1 MNNDI
6 KTLPLFQPKL
16 ILTLVIVFCLGNL
29 LPGDRNV
36 AWSAAEP
43 IIVTSSA
50 DHRSSQSMEAF
61 RRGNYKLAASHWM
74 KAVSLYNASGM
85 IDEKIN
91 ALIQLANAYQVLGLH
106 CRSLETL
113 RRAEELTQE
122 INDRARLA
130 AILGSQGNAY
140 FSIGAVKQAGR
151 HLEDSIA
158 MAREAGRPD
167 IEAATL
173 NNLGNLL
180 TVQKEYG
187 EALDE
192 YDKCINLSKKTGNQ
206 LLATKALINA
216 ARAAVRWLNPKEM
229 ETYLEPAL
237 EQTRELEDSHD
248 KAYGLVALGQIF
260 HTIGSEFTHSPN
272 LWRNRT
278 YQALIEAVAIADT
291 IGNPRVKSYAL
302 GYLGQLYEDE
312 KRIDEALYLTRR
324 AIFAAQQVSAPEIL
338 YLWQR
343 QTGRLLRVKGDIDGA
358 IATYR
363 HAMKNLQTIRQDL
376 STTYQGS
383 DISFRDRGGQIF
395 LEMADL
401 LLKRAE
407 TRTNPT
413 AIQDDLKEVRDTIEH
428 LRKAELCDYFQ
439 DPCITTL
446 QEKKIQLERLEG
458 IAGHTA
464 VVYPIFFPDR
474 LELLLN
480 LPDETIKRFIVTT
493 NRNELKKGTII
504 FRRALEKNWKEYKPY
519 AQRLYNW
526 LIRPL
531 EGELTA
537 RRIDT
542 LVFIPDD
549 FLRTIPMA
557 ALHDGNRFLIGKY
570 AVAIMPGRLTFIK
583 PNLVKEEKARPLLTG
598 LTKSVQNNPPLPKV
612 AEELKT
618 IQELYGGK
626 KLLDE
631 NFNIKNLEQE
641 LKNIPYTI
649 VHMATHGKFKD
660 NISESYLWTYD
671 GKLTMNDLETLV
683 GLSRFREN
691 PVDLLTLSACETAA
705 GDDRAALG
713 LAGVAVKA
721 GACSALASLWFV
733 GDEVAALLI
742 PEFYR
747 QLKAPGVSKAEAL
760 RQAQLKMLTH
770 GVLSVSLRE
779 IYSRVCYQWFSI
791 QHEVQHECCEP

>member
-1 MNNDI
+1 M
-6 KTLPLFQPKL
+6 KMLPFLQL
-16 ILTLVIVFCLGNL
+16 VLTLTIVFLSCIGTPL
-29 LPGDRNV
+29 LVDQDL
-36 AWSAAEP
+36 AWSAVDSITE
-43 IIVTSSA
+43 TSSA
-50 DHRSSQSMEAF
+50 EYRKFQGIEAF
-61 RRGNYKLAASHWM
+61 RHGDFEQAASHWM
-74 KAVSLYNASGM
+74 EAARLYNASGM
-85 IDEKIN
+85 IDEEVD
-91 ALIQLANAYQVLGLH
+91 ALIQMANTYQVLGQH
-106 CRSLETL
+106 PRSLEIL
-113 RRAEELTQE
+113 GSAGELTME

-140 FSIGAVKQAGR
+140 LSIGAVKEANR

-180 TVQKEYG
+180 TAQKEYG

-192 YDKCINLSKKTGNQ
+192 YDKSINLSKKTGNQ
-206 LLATKALINA
+206 VLAAKASINA
-216 ARAAVRWLNPKEM
+216 ARAAVRWRNPREV

-237 EQTRELEDSHD
+237 EQVRKLDDSHE
-248 KAYGLVALGQIF
+248 KAHGLVALGQIARK
-260 HTIGSEFTHSPN
+260 IASEFTHSSGR
-272 LWRNRT
+272 WRHLA
-278 YQALIEAVAIADT
+278 YQALTEAASIAET
-291 IGNPRVKSYAL
+291 IGNPRVESYAM
-302 GYLGQLYEDE
+302 GYLGRLYEDE
-312 KRIDEALYLTRR
+312 KRNEEALYLTRR
-324 AIFAAQQVSAPEIL
+324 AIFAAQQANASEIL
-338 YLWQR
+338 YRWQR
-343 QTGRLLRVKGDIDGA
+343 QTGRLLRGKGDIDGA
-358 IATYR
+358 IAAYQ
-363 HAMKNLQTIRQDL
+363 HAVKNFQTVRQDL
-376 STTYQGS
+376 STAYQGS
-383 DISFRDRGGQIF
+383 DSLFREKAGQVF
-395 LEMADL
+395 LELADL

-407 TRTNPT
+407 VQTNPT
-413 AIQDDLKEVRDTIEH
+413 AVQDDLKEVRDTIEH

-439 DPCITTL
+439 DACVTTL
-446 QEKKIQLERLEG
+446 QEKGIQLEYLEG

-464 VVYPIFFPDR
+464 IVYPIIFPDR

-480 LPDETIKRFIVTT
+480 LPDETIKRFIVTI
-493 NRNELKKGTII
+493 NRSELEKGAII

-557 ALHDGNRFLIGKY
+557 ALHDGNRFLICKY

-583 PNLVKEEKARPLLTG
+583 PNLVKKEKVRPLLTG
-598 LTKSVQNNPPLPKV
+598 LTKSVHNNPPLPKV
-612 AEELKT
+612 AEELET

-641 LKNIPYTI
+641 LKNISYTI
-649 VHMATHGKFKD
+649 VHMATHGKFQD
-660 NISESYLWTYD
+660 NVSESYLWTYD

-721 GACSALASLWFV
+721 GARSALASLWFV
-733 GDEVAALLI
+733 GDEVSALLI

-770 GVLSVSLRE
+770 EHYHHPGFWSAFLLTGSWL
-779 IYSRVCYQWFSI
+779 
-791 QHEVQHECCEP
+791 

>member
-1 MNNDI
+1 M
-6 KTLPLFQPKL
+6 KMLPFLQL
-16 ILTLVIVFCLGNL
+16 VLTLTIVLVSCLGTPL
-29 LPGDRNV
+29 LVDQDL
-36 AWSAAEP
+36 AWSAADP
-43 IIVTSSA
+43 ITETSSA
-50 DHRSSQSMEAF
+50 DYRKFQGIEAF
-61 RRGNYKLAASHWM
+61 RHGDFEQAASHWM
-74 KAVSLYNASGM
+74 EAARLYNASGM
-85 IDEKIN
+85 IDEEID
-91 ALIQLANAYQVLGLH
+91 ALIQMANAYQVLGQH
-106 CRSLETL
+106 PRFLEIL
-113 RRAEELTQE
+113 GSARELAME

-140 FSIGAVKQAGR
+140 LSIGAVKEAKR

-158 MAREAGRPD
+158 MAREAGRSD

-180 TVQKEYG
+180 TAQKEYG

-192 YDKCINLSKKTGNQ
+192 YDKSINLSKKTGNQ
-206 LLATKALINA
+206 MLAAKASINA
-216 ARAAVRWLNPKEM
+216 ARAAVRWRNPREV

-237 EQTRELEDSHD
+237 EQVRKLDDSHE
-248 KAYGLVALGQIF
+248 KAHGLVALGQIARK
-260 HTIGSEFTHSPN
+260 IASEFTHSSGR
-272 LWRNRT
+272 WRHLA
-278 YQALIEAVAIADT
+278 YQALTEAASIAET
-291 IGNPRVKSYAL
+291 IGNPRVESYAM
-302 GYLGQLYEDE
+302 GYLGRLYEDE
-312 KRIDEALYLTRR
+312 KRNKEASYLTRR
-324 AIFAAQQVSAPEIL
+324 AIFAAQQANAPEIL
-338 YLWQR
+338 YRWQR

-358 IATYR
+358 IAAYQ
-363 HAMKNLQTIRQDL
+363 HAVKNLQTVRQDL
-376 STTYQGS
+376 STTYRGS
-383 DISFRDRGGQIF
+383 DISFREKAGQVF
-395 LEMADL
+395 LELADL

-407 TRTNPT
+407 AQRDPT
-413 AIQDDLKEVRDTIEH
+413 AVQDALKEARDTIEL
-428 LRKAELCDYFQ
+428 LRRAELCDYFQ
-439 DPCITTL
+439 DACVTTL
-446 QEKKIQLERLEG
+446 QEKEIQLERLEG

-464 VVYPIFFPDR
+464 VVYPIIFPDR

-480 LPDETIKRFIVTT
+480 LPDETIKRFIVKVD
-493 NRNELKKGTII
+493 RSELEKGAII

-519 AQRLYNW
+519 AQRLYDW
-526 LIRPL
+526 LIRPF

-537 RRIDT
+537 RKICT

-557 ALHDGNRFLIGKY
+557 ALHDGDRFLIGKY

-583 PNLVKEEKARPLLTG
+583 PNFVKVEEALPLLTG

-626 KLLDE
+626 QLLDE

-649 VHMATHGKFKD
+649 VHMATHGKFQD
-660 NISESYLWTYD
+660 NVRESYLWTND

-721 GACSALASLWFV
+721 GARSALASLWFV

-760 RQAQLKMLTH
+760 RQAQLKMLIH
-770 GVLSVSLRE
+770 E
-779 IYSRVCYQWFSI
+779 HYQHPGFWSAFLLTGSWL
-791 QHEVQHECCEP
+791 